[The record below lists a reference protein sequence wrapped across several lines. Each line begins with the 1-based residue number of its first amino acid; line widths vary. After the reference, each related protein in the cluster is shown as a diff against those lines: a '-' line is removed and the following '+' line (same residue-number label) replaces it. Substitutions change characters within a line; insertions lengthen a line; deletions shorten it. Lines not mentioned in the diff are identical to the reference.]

1 MRVEVCA
8 RHLAGGDNPGVQ
20 AGPDHCG
27 DVPKRTKVWPR
38 LHLTISLE
46 IIAVMYRVLPVALVA
61 ILLAA
66 CASASAPSPS
76 PTVDFEAAARGAV
89 DSALVTLDELPD
101 FWTEVDAADAEFDIE
116 LSPECDVFDTDVSF
130 PGAAAIEEGPPYSGP
145 GERLATFTTAA
156 FREEQTAIDALDGID
171 EIIAR
176 CQGEFLEAIEETAR
190 AEAAD
195 RGFDLG
201 VLARVN
207 VGFSKH
213 DFIPLGDQ
221 SRAQRVSVEIRVIGI
236 GTDFTLDVI
245 AVRAGRMIGTMTYSD
260 FGELEAAEEEAF
272 ARHMTDKL
280 TNADLSLPE

>member
-1 MRVEVCA
+1 
-8 RHLAGGDNPGVQ
+8 
-20 AGPDHCG
+20 
-27 DVPKRTKVWPR
+27 
-38 LHLTISLE
+38 
-46 IIAVMYRVLPVALVA
+46 MYRLAVLVTFVAT
-61 ILLAA
+61 LLAA

-76 PTVDFEAAARGAV
+76 PAVDFEAAARGAV
-89 DSALVTLDELPD
+89 DSALVTLDELPE

-130 PGAAAIEEGPPYSGP
+130 PGAVATEEGPPYNGP

-156 FREEQTAIDALDGID
+156 FREEQTAIDAFDGID

-176 CQGEFLEAIEETAR
+176 CQDEFLGAIEEAAR

-207 VGFSKH
+207 VDFGEH
-213 DFIPLGDQ
+213 DFIQLGDQ
-221 SRAQRVSVEIRVIGI
+221 SLAQRVSVEIRVIGI

-245 AVRAGRMIGTMTYSD
+245 AARAGRMIGTMTYSD
-260 FGELEAAEEEAF
+260 FGEIEVPEEEAF